1 MNILPVVVL
10 YNIDYRATNAYRTLL
25 SQSDVRHILLYE
37 NSPEPQNQCYESP
50 AVCYYHDAANGG
62 VSAAYDYGADL
73 AAKLGDVDALLLLDE
88 DTQFQPDYLSRLQAA
103 MTQHP
108 DISLFVPQVL
118 YAGEEP
124 FSPIHRGLRIKRGA
138 LLGEGSYSLKRY
150 LPVNSGACIRLSAF
164 RQIGGYNPLIR
175 LDFADFD
182 FFSRLAEV
190 SATFYRVDS
199 VARQSFS
206 NEETQVDKLFRRFQF
221 YLEGAR
227 VARYN
232 RLISSM
238 VAVEV
243 LRHVLALTLR
253 TRKWCFLS
261 EYIKRF
267 L

>member
-1 MNILPVVVL
+1 M
-10 YNIDYRATNAYRTLL
+10 
-25 SQSDVRHILLYE
+25 
-37 NSPEPQNQCYESP
+37 
-50 AVCYYHDAANGG
+50 
-62 VSAAYDYGADL
+62 
-73 AAKLGDVDALLLLDE
+73 
-88 DTQFQPDYLSRLQAA
+88 
-103 MTQHP
+103 MQHP

-118 YAGEEP
+118 YAGKKP

-164 RQIGGYNPLIR
+164 CQIGGYNPLIR

-199 VARQSFS
+199 IARQSFS

>member
-10 YNIDYRATNAYRTLL
+10 YNIDYQATNAYRTLL
-25 SQSDVRHILLYE
+25 SQSGVKRILLYE

-50 AVCYYHDAANGG
+50 TVCYHHDAANGG
-62 VSAAYDYGADL
+62 VSAAYNYGADL
-73 AAKLGDVDALLLLDE
+73 AEKLGDVDALLLLDE
-88 DTQFQPDYLSRLQAA
+88 DTQFQPDYLSRLQSALE
-103 MTQHP
+103 QHP

-124 FSPIHRGLRIKRGA
+124 FSPIHRGLRRKRGA
-138 LLGEGSYSLKRY
+138 LLGEGRYSLKRY
-150 LPVNSGACIRLSAF
+150 LPVNSGACIRLLAF
-164 RQIGGYNPLIR
+164 RQAGGYNAKIR

-199 VARQSFS
+199 IARQSFS
-206 NEETQVDKLFRRFQF
+206 NEETRVDRLFRRYQF

-227 VARYN
+227 VARCN
-232 RLISSM
+232 RLISTI
-238 VAVEV
+238 VNVEV

-267 L
+267 R

>member
-25 SQSDVRHILLYE
+25 SQSGVNRILLYE

-50 AVCYYHDAANGG
+50 TVCYHHDAANGG
-62 VSAAYDYGADL
+62 VSAAYNYGADL
-73 AAKLGDVDALLLLDE
+73 AEKLGDVDALLLLDE
-88 DTQFQPDYLSRLQAA
+88 DTQFQPDYLSRLQSALE
-103 MTQHP
+103 QHP

-124 FSPIHRGLRIKRGA
+124 FSPIHRGLRRKRGA
-138 LLGEGSYSLKRY
+138 LLGEGRYSLKRY
-150 LPVNSGACIRLSAF
+150 LPVNSGACIRLLAF
-164 RQIGGYNPLIR
+164 RQAGGYNAKIR

-199 VARQSFS
+199 IARQSFS
-206 NEETQVDKLFRRFQF
+206 NEETRVDRLFRRYQF

-227 VARYN
+227 VARCN
-232 RLISSM
+232 RLISTI
-238 VAVEV
+238 VNVEV